1 MGADVTPYNIRYT
14 MILTD
19 FLVGIG
25 DMSVI
30 VKQLKNIMF
39 KCIIYMVVLI
49 VNN

>member
-25 DMSVI
+25 DISVI
-30 VKQLKNIMF
+30 VKQF
-39 KCIIYMVVLI
+39 KKYYVQMHNLYGC
-49 VNN
+49 VNS